1 MQLPPHTLRNFKR
14 IAVGADHAAAPAKD
28 ELVAHLKEKG
38 WIVKD
43 FTVIVDGKA
52 DYPIA
57 GARVARAVA
66 KQQYPCGLLM
76 CGTGLGMTYI
86 ANRFRGVRAA
96 LCLDTEYAR
105 LARDHNNAN
114 ILVLP
119 GRQKAYAPLAD
130 ILDVFIETHFSEDER
145 HQKRIALVDDPDSI
159 PEMDGQ
165 HD

>member
-1 MQLPPHTLRNFKR
+1 MSLPLHHTLRNFKR
-14 IAVGADHAAAPAKD
+14 IAVGSDHAAVEAKD
-28 ELVAHLKEKG
+28 QLIAHLKEKG

-43 FTVIVDGKA
+43 FTVLVDGRA
-52 DYPIA
+52 DYPLA

-66 KQQYPCGLLM
+66 KQQFPCGLLM
-76 CGTGLGMTYI
+76 CGTGLGMSYI

-105 LARDHNNAN
+105 LAREHNNAN

-130 ILDVFIETHFSEDER
+130 ILDVFVETQFPGDER
-145 HQKRIALVDDPDSI
+145 HVKRIEMVDNPDSI
-159 PEMDGQ
+159 PEADA
-165 HD
+165 